1 VIARSAKTSAQRGF
15 FIVPL
20 AEDQSRWPERD
31 VPRRRMRVRTWEAR
45 RRRAGQAL
53 IVLSFPM
60 AYQLV
65 MASMGAPPSSV
76 AMRVLVWM
84 WVAALAVAIVCAE
97 AVWRNRVR
105 LEHMTNEPLRAA
117 PHAADP

>member
-1 VIARSAKTSAQRGF
+1 
-15 FIVPL
+15 
-20 AEDQSRWPERD
+20 
-31 VPRRRMRVRTWEAR
+31 MRVRTWEAR

-65 MASMGAPPSSV
+65 MASMGTPPSSV
-76 AMRVLVWM
+76 AMRVLIWM
-84 WVAALAVAIVCAE
+84 WTAALAVAIVCAE

-105 LEHMTNEPLRAA
+105 VENMTNQPPRATPA
-117 PHAADP
+117 VDS